1 MGEALGYWAI
11 VTTEAG
17 AIGEKIKY
25 WIPGEVPPR
34 SERKKKSDLRK
45 QRQNENNA
53 NRRVARL
60 IHANFPWGSGMLLL
74 LDYSPEGVRKLTG
87 GAEYNAQDERRW
99 DDILC
104 AGRKELGNYIRRCRR
119 ACKKAGVPLRYL
131 AFTSDLR
138 WDGKAQ
144 EYVHTR
150 IHHHLVVNPEAAEL
164 CKAAW
169 RLGGAGDRRMKKT
182 ADHTDLA
189 CYLMDQCRRIDESK
203 KYVPSRNLA
212 KPLERTPR
220 VSCSSRE
227 VQPPKGAIL
236 LYRSPFEVGRPQY
249 IRYILPKWRE
259 RYEQCCADGEE
270 QRLT

>member
-34 SERKKKSDLRK
+34 SERKRKTDIRK

-60 IHANFPWGSGMLLL
+60 IHANYPMGSGMLLL
-74 LDYSPEGVRKLTG
+74 LDYSPAGICRLTDG
-87 GAEYNAQDERRW
+87 KEYDAQDESRW
-99 DDILC
+99 DDILR

-138 WDGKAQ
+138 YDGKLQA
-144 EYVHTR
+144 YVHTR
-150 IHHHLVVNPEAAEL
+150 IHHHLIVNPAAVEI
-164 CKAAW
+164 CKHHW
-169 RLGGAGDRRMKKT
+169 HLGGANERRMKRT

-189 CYLMDQCRRIDESK
+189 NYLMDQCRRVDECK
-203 KYVPSRNLA
+203 KYVPSRNLRQPKESA
-212 KPLERTPR
+212 PR

-227 VQPPKGAIL
+227 VQPPKGATL
-236 LYRSPFEVGRPQY
+236 LYRSPFERGRPQY
-249 IRYILPKWRE
+249 IRYILPRWRE
-259 RYEQCCADGEE
+259 RCEAD
-270 QRLT
+270 RSLT

>member
-53 NRRVARL
+53 NRRVARI

-74 LDYSPEGVRKLTG
+74 LDYSPEGIRKLTG
-87 GAEYNAQDERRW
+87 GAEYDAQDESRW

-138 WDGKAQ
+138 WDGRAQ

-150 IHHHLVVNPEAAEL
+150 IHHHLIVNPEAVEL
-164 CKAAW
+164 CKRCW
-169 RLGGAGDRRMKKT
+169 RLGHAGERRMKRT

-249 IRYILPKWRE
+249 IRYILPMWRE

-270 QRLT
+270 DVP